1 MSIKISA
8 ANFVIMNNTFKTGYI
23 KTYTKVVSLADIATF
38 KSGTVHPV
46 YATFSL
52 ARDAEWACRLFV
64 LEMKEAD
71 EEGIGTF
78 VHVNHH
84 APALVNDTVVF
95 TATLEAINGNEIICS
110 FAAHVNTRL
119 IASGRQGQ
127 KILKKEKI
135 ERLFNALQP

>member
-1 MSIKISA
+1 MI
-8 ANFVIMNNTFKTGYI
+8 VPFKTSDT
-23 KTYTKVVSLADIATF
+23 KKYTKVVSSTDIATF
-38 KSGTVHPV
+38 DSGTVHPV

-52 ARDAEWACRLFV
+52 ARDAEWVCRLFV

-110 FAAHVNTRL
+110 FAAHVGTRL

>member
-1 MSIKISA
+1 MKIS
-8 ANFVIMNNTFKTGYI
+8 FSIGDV
-23 KTYTKVVSLADIATF
+23 KTYTKVVSSADIATF
-38 KSGTVHPV
+38 ESGTVHPV

-52 ARDAEWACRLFV
+52 ARDAEWTCRLFV
-64 LEMKEAD
+64 LAMKAAD

-95 TATLEAINGNEIICS
+95 TATVEAINGNEIICS
-110 FAAHVNTRL
+110 FAAHVGTRL

-135 ERLFNALQP
+135 ERLFNTLQP

>member
-1 MSIKISA
+1 MNIS
-8 ANFVIMNNTFKTGYI
+8 FSTGDV
-23 KTYTKVVSLADIATF
+23 KTYTKVVSSADIATF
-38 KSGTVHPV
+38 ESGTVHRV
-46 YATFSL
+46 YATFSI

-64 LEMKEAD
+64 LEMKDAD
-71 EEGIGTF
+71 EEGIGMF

-95 TATLEAINGNEIICS
+95 TATVEAINGNEIICS
-110 FAAHVNTRL
+110 FTAHVGHRL

-135 ERLFNALQP
+135 EHLFSSLQP

>member
-1 MSIKISA
+1 MLQP
-8 ANFVIMNNTFKTGYI
+8 FKTGDTKSFS
-23 KTYTKVVSLADIATF
+23 KTVSSADIATF
-38 KSGTVHPV
+38 ESGTVHPV
-46 YATFSL
+46 YATFAL
-52 ARDAEWACRLFV
+52 ARDAEWVCRLFV
-64 LEMKEAD
+64 LDMKEAD

-95 TATLEAINGNEIICS
+95 TATVEAINGNEIICS
-110 FAAHVNTRL
+110 FAAHVGTRL

>member
-1 MSIKISA
+1 MII
-8 ANFVIMNNTFKTGYI
+8 VFKTGST
-23 KTYTKVVSLADIATF
+23 KTFSKTVSSQDTATF
-38 KSGTVHPV
+38 NSGTVHPV
-46 YATFSL
+46 YATFAL
-52 ARDAEWACRLFV
+52 ARDAEWVCRLFV

-84 APALVNDTVVF
+84 APALVNETVVF
-95 TATLEAINGNEIICS
+95 TATIESINGNEIICS
-110 FAAHVNTRL
+110 FAAHVGTRL

>member
-1 MSIKISA
+1 MNTMFSIGD
-8 ANFVIMNNTFKTGYI
+8 V
-23 KTYTKVVSLADIATF
+23 KTYTKVVSSQDTATF
-38 KSGTVHPV
+38 DSGTVHPV
-46 YATFSL
+46 YATFSI

-84 APALVNDTVVF
+84 APAMVNETVVF
-95 TATLEAINGNEIICS
+95 TATIESINGNEIICS
-110 FAAHVNTRL
+110 FAAQAGTRL

-135 ERLFNALQP
+135 ERLFNTLQS